1 MYFTCAIGAATRQA
15 CAALVSAAISADPRV
30 MPIPGPP
37 LVAWQAP
44 DERAAVLYWTG
55 GVVLARGGDSPEPRA
70 HGRAARLPVPRRR
83 PRSHAG
89 TIWADQGIVY
99 ARTGVARVD
108 PVYVVQVPGAVV
120 VSDRASW
127 AAAVTGRLGEHD
139 PVMVGAFLSLGY
151 PVGAATPFRG
161 VRALG
166 CGQRLTVTGGQLA
179 ATAARDETGGQL
191 AATAARDETGGP
203 DGGAGRHLARATE
216 DGPYRPVAAALVDAV
231 RPLHGG
237 GLVELSLTGGKDSR
251 LIAAALAAAKVPFR
265 ARTHGFA
272 SHPDVV
278 VAAMIASRL
287 GVEHTVTEPRPP
299 GAGQAPDEAAVLGR
313 LRSAV
318 LVSDGMLS
326 AYENIGTPDP
336 HFAAE
341 PVQAGGHGGELL
353 RGGYATA
360 AWRNRRWRGSARA
373 WSEARG
379 TELFRRMTTRRLGLL
394 RPAAGAEY
402 LASLTP
408 FAAAL
413 PRGPLRALDDFYLVN
428 RAGRWSATAR
438 QAYLMRSPL
447 LQPFFSDR
455 VIRAAR
461 AVPLPDRITDR
472 LHREVLAALCPHL
485 LELPLAGSGWK
496 SGPPSALAAGPG
508 AAGPGSTDPGSA
520 DPGSTA
526 GPGPPGRPDWR
537 RHYGQEMAQFLRDY
551 TLDLGGAGQLF
562 DIVRRQAAE
571 RVLRP
576 PQADQDTVWA
586 LATLAALLSGDWLN
600 ARETMGEPG
609 TTTAGRDN
617 TGRVPG

>member
-1 MYFTCAIGAATRQA
+1 MYFTLAISAATRQV
-15 CAALVSAAISADPRV
+15 CAALVSAAHSTDPRA
-30 MPIPGPP
+30 MPMPGPP
-37 LVAWQAP
+37 AVVWRAP
-44 DERAAVLYWTG
+44 DERAAIVCWGTQ
-55 GVVLARGGDSPEPRA
+55 ASPGP
-70 HGRAARLPVPRRR
+70 L

-89 TIWADQGIVY
+89 TIWAEAGTVR

-108 PVYVVQVPGAVV
+108 PVYVAEVPGGAVL
-120 VSDRASW
+120 SDRACW

-139 PVMVGAFLSLGY
+139 PAMVGAFLAIGY
-151 PVGAATPFRG
+151 PFGSATAFRK

-166 CGQRLTVTGGQLA
+166 CGQMLTVTGDRLIV
-179 ATAARDETGGQL
+179 TTARDSDAGPAG
-191 AATAARDETGGP
+191 AADRYAAAAADRY
-203 DGGAGRHLARATE
+203 GA
-216 DGPYRPVAAALVDAV
+216 VAAALVEAASPPSDAD
-231 RPLHGG
+231 

-251 LIAAALAAAKVPFR
+251 LIAAALTAAKVPFR

-272 SHPDVV
+272 SHPDVM
-278 VAAMIASRL
+278 VAAMIAARL
-287 GVEHTVTEPRPP
+287 GIDHVVTEPKPP
-299 GAGQAPDEAAVLGR
+299 GARQAADEAALLGR

-360 AWRNRRWRGSARA
+360 AWHDRRSPGSARA

-379 TELFRRMTTRRLGLL
+379 IELFRRITTRRLGLL
-394 RPAAGAEY
+394 RPAAAGEY

-408 FAAAL
+408 YAVAL
-413 PRGPLRALDDFYLVN
+413 PRGPLRGLDDFYLVN

-447 LQPFFSDR
+447 LQPFFSDH

-472 LHREVLAALCPHL
+472 LHQEVLAVLCPDL
-485 LELPLAGSGWK
+485 LELPLAGGGWK
-496 SGPPSALAAGPG
+496 SGPRLALEARPASASPG
-508 AAGPGSTDPGSA
+508 AAGPRPA
-520 DPGSTA
+520 A
-526 GPGPPGRPDWR
+526 GPAPAAGARSAASPDWR
-537 RHYGQEMAQFLRDY
+537 RHYGQEMARFLRDY
-551 TLDLGGAGQLF
+551 TLDVGGSMF

-571 RVLRP
+571 RVLHP
-576 PQADQDTVWA
+576 PHTDPDAVWA

-600 ARETMGEPG
+600 AREPTGQPG
-609 TTTAGRDN
+609 TQVPGRDN
-617 TGRVPG
+617 AGRVTG